1 MDKTKIKNFA
11 INARKRLRTD
21 VKQTLANYGINNSG
35 INDELDISTPEVKFY
50 TTEQF
55 PLTGHQIVWRQQI
68 ADHLKQSQDEWIDT
82 LDEFIEE
89 VAYTWFNR
97 IIAIRF
103 MEVNDYLPSRT
114 RVLSS
119 EEGRVE
125 PDIISHVWEI
135 EDDLGG
141 YSDDEREL
149 IGEALNTQLPAK
161 MDEMYAMLFI
171 KQSDALSAILPGLF
185 EKTNDYLKLLF
196 TPNYNSGVI
205 KDLLNDIPEAYF
217 DVEQEGQVEI
227 IGWLYQY
234 YNTEPKDRAFKKSN
248 YSTNDIPAVTQLFT
262 PSWIVKYMVENSLG
276 RYWIDILH
284 ARGDERSEKEIADEF
299 GWNYYMPSAPEN
311 DGKFNNQVNKDITEI
326 KFIDPAMGSGHILV
340 YAFHVFIQLYE
351 NEGYSRREA
360 VDQILENNL
369 YGLDI
374 DTRAYQL
381 SYFAVNMLGRQYNR
395 RFFREQHQ
403 LNLVDVPSS
412 KYSVNDYAYLV
423 SNSNVTDPAKALADI
438 DTLIQLFANGNDLGS
453 IIKIPVDLNL
463 KQLESIATDVEPSLG
478 EMTFDDIEA
487 ENCREELLAMV
498 KVAKLLDQ
506 KYEIAVSNPPYMGS
520 RKMPAILKEYLAK
533 KYPKSK
539 KDLCTVF
546 IEKLLDIIDSTGY
559 LGMITQHSWMFIS
572 SYESLRAKLQHTT
585 IINLAHL
592 GTHAFEEIGGEVVQS
607 TTFIIQNK
615 VSDNYMSTFERLVEY
630 DSQDAK
636 EKEYLRIASNKDSHD
651 LYHNTQS
658 NFKKIPGSP
667 VAYWASDSLIHDF
680 EVGTPLSKLVDAK
693 QGLATADN
701 NRFLRQWFEV
711 AYNKISFNSHS
722 IAESVESHKKW
733 FPYNKGGAYRKWYG
747 NYDYV
752 VNWENDGFDIKH
764 FTFSNGKQR
773 SVVRNPSY
781 YFKPAITW
789 SDVNGGNFSLR
800 YRKPGSIHDV
810 KGMSAFSSIN
820 NIKKYMGVLNSKLGN
835 YIFNILNPTISLQ
848 IGNFQN
854 FPYLENDN
862 IPFNTID
869 NNIYFSKKDWDSFET
884 SWDFK
889 KHPFLSYIANYN
901 RNETLEEAYNEWE
914 QEAFDRFSQLK
925 ANEEE
930 LNRIFIDLYGLQ
942 DELTPEESDD
952 DVTVRKA
959 DRERD
964 IKSFLSYFIGCVFGR
979 YSLDVDGLAYAGG
992 KWDDSKYK
1000 TFQPNHDNL
1009 ILLTDRD
1016 YFGDSRDII
1025 NRLREFLVVTFGEE
1039 HLAENMHFIAETLDS
1054 KKVEKR
1060 VADDDIIR
1068 DYFLTSF
1075 FKDHD
1080 KIYQK
1085 RPIYWEFNSGR
1096 NDGFKALMYLHRYD
1110 KHELSIV
1117 RNYLHQVQAAYDN
1130 MLKVSEQSINHAAS
1144 VREKHQYQ
1152 KNVAKLKRQL
1162 DELHK
1167 YDGDLHHQSLNE
1179 IELDLDD
1186 GVLIN
1191 HAKLQGNKK
1200 LLSKI

>member
-68 ADHLKQSQDEWIDT
+68 ADQLKQSQDEWIDT

-141 YSDDEREL
+141 YSDDERKL

-171 KQSDALSAILPGLF
+171 KQSDSLSAILPGLF

-234 YNTEPKDRAFKKSN
+234 YNTESKDRAFKKSN

-360 VDQILENNL
+360 VDLILENNL
-369 YGLDI
+369 YGLD
-374 DTRAYQL
+374 
-381 SYFAVNMLGRQYNR
+381 MLGRQYNR
-395 RFFREQHQ
+395 RFFREQHR

-423 SNSNVTDPAKALADI
+423 SNGNVTDPAKVLADI
-438 DTLIQLFANGNDLGS
+438 DILIQLFANGNDLGS

-463 KQLESIATDVEPSLG
+463 KQLESIATDAEPSLG

-487 ENCREELLAMV
+487 KNCREELLAIV
-498 KVAKLLDQ
+498 EAAKLLSQ

-520 RKMPAILKEYLAK
+520 KKMPAVLKKYIAK
-533 KYPKSK
+533 NYPKSK
-539 KDLCTVF
+539 SDLCTVF
-546 IEKLLDIIDSTGY
+546 IEKLLNTIDNAGY
-559 LGMITQHSWMFIS
+559 LGMITQHSWMFTS
-572 SYESLRAKLQHTT
+572 SFEDLRAKLQHTV

-592 GTHAFEEIGGEVVQS
+592 GKHAFEDIGGEVVQS
-607 TTFIIQNK
+607 TAFIIKNEIK
-615 VSDNYMSTFERLVEY
+615 ENYISTYERLI
-630 DSQDAK
+630 DCSSQNSK
-636 EKEYLRIASNKDSHD
+636 EETYLQIVDGADTED
-651 LYHNTQS
+651 LYRTNQT

-667 VAYWASDSLIHDF
+667 IVYWITKKMFIPYENGITLGSVAKTYSGLVTGNNDKFQRRWQEVDFKNIGFGYSDAVETIESDKKWYPCNSGGMFRKWSINNSLVVNWKNNGYEIRHYKNKN
-680 EVGTPLSKLVDAK
+680 GKLAARPQNVDK
-693 QGLATADN
+693 YFKEGLT
-701 NRFLRQWFEV
+701 W
-711 AYNKISFNSHS
+711 NKISSSRF
-722 IAESVESHKKW
+722 AAKYKR
-733 FPYNKGGAYRKWYG
+733 GGFI
-747 NYDYV
+747 
-752 VNWENDGFDIKH
+752 FDD
-764 FTFSNGKQR
+764 TSR
-773 SVVRNPSY
+773 
-781 YFKPAITW
+781 
-789 SDVNGGNFSLR
+789 
-800 YRKPGSIHDV
+800 
-810 KGMSAFSSIN
+810 SAFINDKIKLFYLIGLLCSNVATEYLKALNPTMSFTNGDIVRVPYIYDEECQEKVTKLVRN
-820 NIKKYMGVLNSKLGN
+820 NIKL
-835 YIFNILNPTISLQ
+835 TDA
-848 IGNFQN
+848 
-854 FPYLENDN
+854 E
-862 IPFNTID
+862 
-869 NNIYFSKKDWDSFET
+869 WDSFEA
-884 SWDFK
+884 SWDYK
-889 KHPFLSYIANYN
+889 EHPIMSNIADHN
-901 RNETLEEAYNEWE
+901 RHGTLEEAYNKWE
-914 QEAFDRFSQLK
+914 QEAFDRFNQLK

-1080 KIYQK
+1080 KVYQK

-1167 YDGDLHHQSLNE
+1167 YDGDLHHQALNE

>member
-68 ADHLKQSQDEWIDT
+68 ADHLKQSQDEWIDI

-141 YSDDEREL
+141 YSDDERKL

-171 KQSDALSAILPGLF
+171 KQSDSLSAILPGLF

-360 VDQILENNL
+360 VDLILENNL

-395 RFFREQHQ
+395 RFFREQHR

-412 KYSVNDYAYLV
+412 KYSVDDYAYLV
-423 SNSNVTDPAKALADI
+423 SNGNVTDPAKVLADI
-438 DTLIQLFANGNDLGS
+438 DILIQLFANGNDLGS

-463 KQLESIATDVEPSLG
+463 KQLESIATDAEPLLG

-546 IEKLLDIIDSTGY
+546 IEKLLDIVDSTGY
-559 LGMITQHSWMFIS
+559 LGMITQQSWMFIS
-572 SYESLRAKLQHTT
+572 SYESLRAKLQHTK

-636 EKEYLRIASNKDSHD
+636 EKEYLRIASNKDSYD

-733 FPYNKGGAYRKWYG
+733 FPYNKGGSYRKWYG

-764 FTFSNGKQR
+764 FTFPNGKQR

-889 KHPFLSYIANYN
+889 KHPFLSYIADHN

-914 QEAFDRFSQLK
+914 QEAFDRFNQLK

-964 IKSFLSYFIGCVFGR
+964 VKSFLSYFIGCVFGR
-979 YSLDVDGLAYAGG
+979 YSLDVDGLAYASG

-1191 HAKLQGNKK
+1191 YTKLQGNKK

>member
-21 VKQTLANYGINNSG
+21 VKQTLANYGIDNSG

-227 IGWLYQY
+227 IGWFYQY
-234 YNTEPKDRAFKKSN
+234 YNTEPHDKVVNINGGVVKKK
-248 YSTNDIPAVTQLFT
+248 DIPAATQLFT
-262 PSWIVKYMVENSLG
+262 TDWVVRYMVDNSLG
-276 RYWIDILH
+276 KYYLERHPESNLADSLVYLLPSDIKTVDDN
-284 ARGDERSEKEIADEF
+284 R
-299 GWNYYMPSAPEN
+299 P
-311 DGKFNNQVNKDITEI
+311 VTEY
-326 KFIDPAMGSGHILV
+326 KFIDNAMGSGHILV
-340 YAFHVFIQLYE
+340 YAFDVLMLMYE
-351 NEGYSRREA
+351 EEGYSRREA
-360 VDQILENNL
+360 VHLILENNL
-369 YGLDI
+369 YGLEI
-374 DTRAYQL
+374 DKRAYQL
-381 SYFAVNMLGRQYNR
+381 AYFALMMKARQYDR
-395 RFFREQHQ
+395 RLFRHG
-403 LNLVDVPSS
+403 D
-412 KYSVNDYAYLV
+412 SVKPQIYQFHDLHDISDEFYQRLD
-423 SNSNVTDPAKALADI
+423 SVTVKALKQ
-438 DTLIQLFANGNDLGS
+438 TLNPFYDAEELGS
-453 IIKIPVDLNL
+453 IITVDNKTNIDDLISKVL
-463 KQLESIATDVEPSLG
+463 DVEVP
-478 EMTFDDIEA
+478 D
-487 ENCREELLAMV
+487 ELDLFGLEDTKQQILAALNILKIMS
-498 KVAKLLDQ
+498 Q
-506 KYEIAVSNPPYMGS
+506 KYEVVVTNPPYMN
-520 RKMPAILKEYLAK
+520 KFEQTLKNYLKENYK
-533 KYPKSK
+533 EYSR
-539 KDLCTVF
+539 DLFSVF
-546 IEKLLDIIDSTGY
+546 IYHNANMLKANGY
-559 LGMITQHSWMFIS
+559 AAYMTPLVWMFIK
-572 SYESLRAKLQHTT
+572 SYQELRIN
-585 IINLAHL
+585 IINTKKIDSLIQL
-592 GTHAFEEIGGEVVQS
+592 EYSAFEEATVPIN
-607 TTFIIQNK
+607 TFILKNTRNSKIG
-615 VSDNYMSTFERLVEY
+615 T
-630 DSQDAK
+630 
-636 EKEYLRIASNKDSHD
+636 YLRLADFTGGMEVQNQKVLEAIRNPKISY
-651 LYHNTQS
+651 LYRTDQF

-667 VAYWASDSLIHDF
+667 IAYWITKKMFIPYENGITLGSVAKTYSGLVTGNNDKFQRRWQEVDFKNIGFGYSDAVETIESDKKWYPCNSGGMFRKWSINNSLVVNWKNNGYEIRHYKNKN
-680 EVGTPLSKLVDAK
+680 GKLAARPQNVDK
-693 QGLATADN
+693 YFKEGLT
-701 NRFLRQWFEV
+701 W
-711 AYNKISFNSHS
+711 NKISSSRF
-722 IAESVESHKKW
+722 AAKYKR
-733 FPYNKGGAYRKWYG
+733 GGFI
-747 NYDYV
+747 
-752 VNWENDGFDIKH
+752 FDD
-764 FTFSNGKQR
+764 TSR
-773 SVVRNPSY
+773 
-781 YFKPAITW
+781 
-789 SDVNGGNFSLR
+789 
-800 YRKPGSIHDV
+800 
-810 KGMSAFSSIN
+810 SAFINDKIKLFYLIGLLCSNVATEYLKALNPTMSFTNGDIVRVPYIYDEECQEKVTKLVRN
-820 NIKKYMGVLNSKLGN
+820 NIKL
-835 YIFNILNPTISLQ
+835 TDA
-848 IGNFQN
+848 
-854 FPYLENDN
+854 E
-862 IPFNTID
+862 
-869 NNIYFSKKDWDSFET
+869 WDSFEA
-884 SWDFK
+884 SWDYK
-889 KHPFLSYIANYN
+889 EHPIMSNIADHN
-901 RNETLEEAYNEWE
+901 RHGTLEEAYNKWE
-914 QEAFDRFSQLK
+914 QEAFDRFNQLK

-1080 KIYQK
+1080 KVYQK

-1167 YDGDLHHQSLNE
+1167 YDGDLHHQALNE